1 MTDRPKLICHFP
13 GYLSQAD
20 AVQIVDK
27 CLSAPMSLKYNIFD
41 SISDNKYR
49 WRNTN
54 RVKEAFD

>member
-1 MTDRPKLICHFP
+1 MTDRPKLICHFL

-27 CLSAPMSLKYNIFD
+27 YLSAPMSLKYDIFD

-54 RVKEAFD
+54 RAKEVFD